1 MKLISHL
8 STCYRTLDNFS
19 APRLCDRCSSFH
31 MRQWTG
37 KYPHTQCYPGKLRM
51 DYSYKSVQL
60 LNQTS
65 STLRCLCQLNGIRC
79 QQKYTLVIG
88 EVTKNN
94 H

>member
-19 APRLCDRCSSFH
+19 APRFCDRCSSFH
-31 MRQWTG
+31 MRQWTD
-37 KYPHTQCYPGKLRM
+37 KYPHTQYYPGKLRI
-51 DYSYKSVQL
+51 DYSYRSVQL

-65 STLRCLCQLNGIRC
+65 FTLRYLCQLYGIRC
-79 QQKYTLVIG
+79 QQIYTLVIG